1 MKTAAL
7 HVLFIVSIIMC
18 IGCESKPKNQI
29 LSYPPIQATD
39 TLKHQIFPTEEV
51 FGSAMCM
58 FITDSLLIIE
68 DYFNRDTSIW
78 GIQRL
83 FQQRHVHLG
92 NPSEIT
98 SYGKSL
104 HSQRTRSRRG
114 IQPLFQHTMLSKNK
128 FVPCL

>member
-58 FITDSLLIIE
+58 FIADSLLIIE

-78 GIQRL
+78 GI
-83 FQQRHVHLG
+83 HLKSHHTAKAYIPKG
-92 NPSEIT
+92 RGPGEVSNPS
-98 SYGKSL
+98 SN
-104 HSQRTRSRRG
+104 
-114 IQPLFQHTMLSKNK
+114 IQCCPKTTKNFLSI
-128 FVPCL
+128 F